1 MLETVRFVTVPV
13 TGHEAEMMRWLL
25 KVDSALEVVTFT
37 RDDGEWIRRTEEV
50 ESGEFVITTNDDR
63 EPQLTANEQG
73 EVSLYEQEGSNN
85 ITSVELIE
93 LGSGVDVSYENS
105 DGLTDASKT
114 DDGFVLAD
122 AITMIEEG
130 EGWID
135 DWRWSEDSEWVIVTG
150 SYEIEPLI

>member
-1 MLETVRFVTVPV
+1 
-13 TGHEAEMMRWLL
+13 MMRWLL

-37 RDDGEWIRRTEEV
+37 RDDGEWIRRIEEV

-63 EPQLTANEQG
+63 EPQLTANEHG

-85 ITSVELIE
+85 ITAVELIE

-105 DGLTDASKT
+105 DGLTDASKS

-135 DWRWSEDSEWVIVTG
+135 DYHWSEDSEIVIVTG
-150 SYEIEPLI
+150 SYEIEAFVTG